1 MASKQ
6 TATKTAPAAPQTVA
20 PAGQPNTAVTAH
32 TPGGALATAEDIAN
46 LGSFDGFDSIS
57 KDDVSIPF
65 LVVLQPLSPQ
75 VQPGQPSY
83 IEGAKAGQIL
93 QTVTGEVFDHVMVVP
108 CDYKRSFIEWV
119 PRNKGGGF
127 RGEHGLEA
135 EKTFNEKI
143 NRETGK
149 AKLEN
154 ENDLVDTRSFFV
166 LTSAMTEEGTQTVS
180 PAMVAMASTQVKVAK
195 NWMNL
200 ILNYVPPGQKPGGRF
215 PPWAAIYKLS
225 TAMQK
230 NEKGIWYV
238 FKVERVGFNR
248 VPELQTAA
256 QQFHAQI
263 RQGIIKVDRS
273 AMDAAGGEE
282 SPQGARADTGKGAF

>member
-1 MASKQ
+1 MASAKA
-6 TATKTAPAAPQTVA
+6 ATKQSPAPPPKTDVA
-20 PAGQPNTAVTAH
+20 LH
-32 TPGGALATAEDIAN
+32 KDGGALATAEDIAA
-46 LGSFDGFDSIS
+46 LGSFEGFNDIS

-65 LVVLQPLSPQ
+65 LIVLQPLSPQ
-75 VQPGQPSY
+75 IQPGNAVY
-83 IEGAKAGQIL
+83 LEGAKAGQIL
-93 QTVTGEVFDHVMVVP
+93 NTVTGALVDHIMVVP

-119 PRNKGGGF
+119 PRAKGGGF
-127 RGEHGLEA
+127 RGEHGLEM

-149 AKLEN
+149 APLDN
-154 ENDLVDTRSFFV
+154 GNDLVDTRSFFV
-166 LTSAMTEEGTQTVS
+166 LTSDMTEEGTPSVA
-180 PAMVAMASTQVKVAK
+180 PAMISMASTQVKVAK

-225 TAMQK
+225 TVLNK
-230 NEKGIWYV
+230 NEKGSWYGW
-238 FKVERVGFNR
+238 KVERVGFNR

-273 AMDAAGGEE
+273 AMEASGEEAAG
-282 SPQGARADTGKGAF
+282 PAAPDTGKGAF